1 MAGHRTQPMAEAG
14 SLLGGKLRLERVIGE
29 GAMGIVYEAS
39 DTMLGRKVAV
49 KVILPELLAD
59 DRQRRRFEREAR
71 AAAAMT
77 SEHAVRIL
85 DVNAESEEPYLVM
98 EYLEGRTLE
107 SIVLK
112 DGRVPPAAAVDWVL
126 QALDAL
132 AEAHA
137 HGLVHRDVKPANL
150 FLANRAGR
158 EPIVKVLDFGVVK
171 DLDPTVTRITKT
183 GASMGSPAYM
193 APEQV
198 RALPDIDARC
208 DVWSIG
214 VTLYELLTGT
224 LPFDGPAL
232 PDVLEAILQ
241 REPQPLSERRA
252 EIPHALVPVVMRC
265 LAKDRRQRFASAAEV
280 ASALEA
286 AIAGPGATM
295 RLEPR
300 RRASGRPGAVPGG
313 ITEAVA
319 GGAGP
324 MTLPMEASPTTSSAI
339 ASSAA
344 AIAPTLDALEAL
356 APTLG
361 FTPAPA
367 RVATAPLAASVAAP
381 RGPSAATPR
390 RGRTQSNALVFV
402 VALLVVLVLG
412 AIAIATLLVLLPRA

>member
-1 MAGHRTQPMAEAG
+1 MAGNHTQPVAQKGA
-14 SLLGGKLRLERVIGE
+14 LLGGKLRLERVIGE
-29 GAMGIVYEAS
+29 GAMGIVYEAG
-39 DTMLGRKVAV
+39 DTLLGRKVAV
-49 KVILPELLAD
+49 KVILPQLLAD

-71 AAAAMT
+71 AAAAIT

-85 DVNAESEEPYLVM
+85 DVNAENEEPYLVM

-112 DGRVPPAAAVDWVL
+112 DGRVPAAAAVDWIL
-126 QALDAL
+126 QALLAL
-132 AEAHA
+132 AEAHGL
-137 HGLVHRDVKPANL
+137 GLVHRDVKPANL

-224 LPFDGPAL
+224 LPFDGRAL
-232 PDVLEAILQ
+232 PDVLEAIIQ
-241 REPQPLSERRA
+241 REPQPLRERRA
-252 EIPHALVPVVMRC
+252 DIPQALVPVVMRC
-265 LAKDRRQRFASAAEV
+265 LAKDRRQRYDSAAQV

-286 AIAGPGATM
+286 AMAGPGATV

-300 RRASGRPGAVPGG
+300 RRASERPGAATGL
-313 ITEAVA
+313 A
-319 GGAGP
+319 GGP
-324 MTLPMEASPTTSSAI
+324 LTVPLETSPT
-339 ASSAA
+339 ASSAT
-344 AIAPTLDALEAL
+344 AIAPTLDALDALDAPDAL
-356 APTLG
+356 APTVG
-361 FTPAPA
+361 FTPVAM
-367 RVATAPLAASVAAP
+367 RVPTAPLARIAP
-381 RGPSAATPR
+381 ATRGPSSTPR
-390 RGRTQSNALVFV
+390 RRRPQSHALVFV
-402 VALLVVLVLG
+402 AALLAVLVLG
-412 AIAIATLLVLLPRA
+412 ALAIVALLVLLPRA